1 MPLARVYS
9 CAVVGLD
16 GALIE
21 VEVDLA
27 PAQMPA
33 FFIVGLPDT
42 AVQEA
47 KERVRAAIRNSG
59 FKFPAKR
66 ITVNMAP
73 ADLRKEGPSY
83 DLPIAVGIL
92 IASGQVD
99 ADVEGAVFLGELS
112 LNGDVRHAHG
122 VLPMVALARA
132 RGKATVFVPEVDA
145 REAALVEGVRCV
157 PVASLTALVMHLAG
171 VETLPVIEGAFPRL
185 EAESRFEG
193 ADFADIKGQEHVK
206 RALEVA
212 AAGGHNAMMVGP
224 PGSGKT
230 MLARRLA
237 TILPPLT
244 FEEALEVTKLYSV
257 TGNLGRERALITQRP
272 FRSPHH
278 TVSDAG
284 LIGGG
289 SVPKPGEISLAHHG
303 VLFLDELPEFNR
315 QVLEVLRQPLEE
327 GFVTIAR
334 AAASISYPARCIF
347 VAALNPCPCGYAGD
361 PVRACTCS
369 EVQIR
374 RYMARISGPLL
385 DRIDIHI
392 EVPRLKQDELLTPG
406 KGEPSKRIR
415 ERVQGAREVQ
425 SRRFEGSSI
434 FVNAAMNSRQVKT
447 FCRIEAAAVE
457 LLKAAIQRLGLSARA
472 YDRILKLA
480 RTIADLAGEGQI
492 EVAHV
497 GEAIQYRT
505 LDRQL

>member
-1 MPLARVYS
+1 MLATAYS
-9 CAVVGLD
+9 SATLGVDAYLV
-16 GALIE
+16 E
-21 VEVDLA
+21 VEVDVARGGFGKFVL
-27 PAQMPA
+27 
-33 FFIVGLPDT
+33 VGLPDA
-42 AVQEA
+42 AVKESA
-47 KERVRAAIRNSG
+47 ERVAVALRSQGYRMPG
-59 FKFPAKR
+59 TR
-66 ITVNMAP
+66 VLVNLAP
-73 ADLRKEGPSY
+73 ADVRKEGPAF
-83 DLPIAVGIL
+83 DLPIALGIL
-92 IASGQVD
+92 AANGQIP
-99 ADVEGAVFLGELS
+99 ALPLREFLVTGELS
-112 LNGDVRHAHG
+112 LEGTVRPVSG
-122 VLPMVALARA
+122 VLPMALSARKEGR
-132 RGKATVFVPEVDA
+132 RGVIVPRDNA
-145 REAALVEGVRCV
+145 REAAVVRGLEV
-157 PVASLTALVMHLAG
+157 YPVASVREAVAVLVGEGKPLTPEDVSA
-171 VETLPVIEGAFPRL
+171 TLKDPAWEIDM
-185 EAESRFEG
+185 
-193 ADFADIKGQEHVK
+193 ADVRGQEHVK

-212 AAGGHNAMMVGP
+212 AAGGHNCLMAGP

-257 TGNLGRERALITQRP
+257 TGQLGRERALVTQRP

-361 PVRACTCS
+361 PVRQCTCS
-369 EVQIR
+369 EVQVR
-374 RYMARISGPLL
+374 RYMSRISGPLL

-406 KGEPSKRIR
+406 KGEASKAVR
-415 ERVQGAREVQ
+415 ERVQRARDVQ
-425 SRRFEGSSI
+425 QRRFEGSPV
-434 FVNAAMNSRQVKT
+434 FVNAAMNSRQVRT
-447 FCRIEAAAVE
+447 FCRVDGAPAE

-472 YDRILKLA
+472 YDRILKLS
-480 RTIADLAGEGQI
+480 RTIADLAGEDGI
-492 EVAHV
+492 GVPHVA
-497 GEAIQYRT
+497 EAIQYRT